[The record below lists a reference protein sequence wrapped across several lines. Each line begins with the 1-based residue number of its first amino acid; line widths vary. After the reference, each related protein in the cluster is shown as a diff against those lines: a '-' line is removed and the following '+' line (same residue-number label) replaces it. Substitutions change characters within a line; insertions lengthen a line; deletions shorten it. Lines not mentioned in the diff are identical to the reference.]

1 MNRSGDALAICQE
14 VGGRRVEVQLRYKQS
29 ELMLRDDRP
38 AEARAVLTDLL
49 ATVREWGDI
58 VGESRILRRLGQV
71 TVRLGEADVAERL
84 LTDALVACEQTM
96 DRAGA
101 EAIRGDLAQLS
112 TG

>member
-1 MNRSGDALAICQE
+1 

-84 LTDALVACEQTM
+84 LTTGC
-96 DRAGA
+96 RPR
-101 EAIRGDLAQLS
+101 RGRWWATS
-112 TG
+112 GRSCRRPRRRWSE